1 VGEYGLLASKAM
13 LLFAV
18 TATAMRSRLDLL
30 LGQGWKAMLPVMLAT
45 LTAFF
50 AAATFAWGFL

>member
-1 VGEYGLLASKAM
+1 
-13 LLFAV
+13 
-18 TATAMRSRLDLL
+18 LL

-45 LTAFF
+45 FTAFI